1 MTTFKQFLE
10 SKFSPNTWVHLLP
23 NDKEEY
29 HEDLISLVDKAYGHT
44 TLGSFVKSLLDVKGS
59 DWEVLSED
67 SESIKDAIF
76 FRKQRGKEAWT
87 GHKIQGIGHDN
98 TSEGKKIVL
107 EKLVK
112 QLTESGWWI
121 EASNPL
127 AAALLRRGVEPVTDE
142 KLLKKL
148 FPSIKKVNE
157 DGSYIRTVNG
167 GDSAE
172 EYVFGKPKISK

>member
-29 HEDLISLVDKAYGHT
+29 HKDLIDLVDKAYGHT

-59 DWEVLSED
+59 DWEVLSQDAEN
-67 SESIKDAIF
+67 IKDAIF
-76 FRKQRGKEAWT
+76 FRKPRSSESWV

-107 EKLVK
+107 SKLVD
-112 QLTESGWWI
+112 QLAVPGWWI
-121 EASNPL
+121 EASDPL
-127 AAALLRRGVEPVTDE
+127 ASALLRRGVQPVTDE
-142 KLLKKL
+142 KVLKRL
-148 FPSIKKVNE
+148 FPSIEKVKE
-157 DGSYIRTVNG
+157 DGSYIRQVNG
-167 GDSAE
+167 GRSAE
-172 EYVFGKPKISK
+172 EFVFGHPKISK